1 MINEGDACPVCGAG
15 ELTRKVIEETFEYK
29 GRHLTI
35 PDYVVYE
42 CDACEEEIV
51 DKKTLKTSSG
61 PIKDFYRAVD
71 GLLTSAE
78 IKIIR
83 QKLALTQEEM
93 ANILGGGKKAFARY
107 EKGQIIQSRG
117 MDNLLR
123 ILDKYPYTL
132 DALEV
137 RYKEDVSGKV
147 ISMMRY
153 KDSIAYAKSG
163 AYTITALRE
172 EDELYG

>member
-1 MINEGDACPVCGAG
+1 MINEGDTCPVCGAG
-15 ELTRKVIEETFEYK
+15 NLTKKIVEETFEYK
-29 GRHLTI
+29 GKHLTV

-42 CDACEEEIV
+42 CAECEEEIV
-51 DKKTLKTSSG
+51 DRNTLKTSSKL
-61 PIKDFYRAVD
+61 IKDFYRSVD
-71 GLLTSAE
+71 GLLTSSE
-78 IKIIR
+78 IKTIR
-83 QKLALTQEEM
+83 QKLELTQEEM

-107 EKGQIIQSRG
+107 EKGQVIQSRG

-123 ILDKYPYTL
+123 ILAKYPYTL

-153 KDSIAYAKSG
+153 KDRMTYAKG
-163 AYTITALRE
+163 DACTITALRE
-172 EDELYG
+172 EDALYG